1 MVFWKRLFGIEERVK
16 EGHAAE
22 DTGGTL
28 EVGAELLRVLLGDDD
43 FTVDKALEIPA
54 FSAAVDFIA
63 DHVAMLPIKLYC
75 DNPAEKKA
83 DELTD
88 DPRLFY
94 LNDEANGIMTAY
106 DAKRA
111 QVRDM
116 LVSGVGFQYINQN
129 YYGDVASLHYV
140 KRSDVSI
147 TSNSDPIFRDFN
159 IYVGGKG
166 YLPWN
171 FIVLTRN
178 SKDGMT
184 GTGAFDEHKTLLS
197 AMYSLM
203 RFEKMLAKGGGAR
216 KGFLENEKVLSE
228 PDMALLRQ
236 KWRELYATEESNVLI
251 LNKGVKYVPAASS
264 SVEMQLNENKM
275 TDSEQIAQIF
285 GLSPEVISGRCTT
298 QEYMAAIR
306 TAVLPVVERFQAAL
320 NRSMLREDEKPQ
332 KYFVLDTSEL
342 LKGDMLTR
350 YQAYE
355 IGLRNNFLQLDDVRY
370 AEDLAPLG
378 FDYMKLDLSAVL
390 YDLKTKTIY
399 TPNMNALQTLGGQS
413 ATQEE
418 LRALLEYLEYRKK
431 TNWIKGAHGY
441 FAGSYPEGGGGG
453 NLGLTNGAGGG
464 IMEKDRECTIP
475 DNKVNNYLLDEKG
488 KHSQEFFDVGYTPS
502 DGEKLKK
509 DIAGNFSYSKAVE
522 KKINGG
528 SESFCI
534 YMELGVTKMK
544 RFRTVWQKDEPDSTP
559 RLITAYRKD

>member
-1 MVFWKRLFGIEERVK
+1 MGFWKRLFGIEERENEAPVP
-16 EGHAAE
+16 E
-22 DTGGTL
+22 DTSGTL

-43 FTVDKALEIPA
+43 FTADKALEIPA

-63 DHVAMLPIKLYC
+63 DHVAMLPIKLYR

-83 DELTD
+83 DELAD

-111 QVRDM
+111 FVRDM
-116 LVSGVGFQYINQN
+116 IVNGAGFMYINRN
-129 YYGDVASLHYV
+129 YYGNVTSLHYV

-159 IYVGGKG
+159 IYVGGRG

-184 GTGAFDEHKTLLS
+184 GIGAFDEHKTLLS
-197 AMYSLM
+197 SMYSM
-203 RFEKMLAKGGGAR
+203 MVFEKKLAKAGGAR
-216 KGFLENEKVLSE
+216 KGFLENEKILSE

-251 LNKGVKYVPAASS
+251 LNKGVKYVPAAAS
-264 SVEMQLNENKM
+264 SVEMQLNENKL
-275 TDSEQIAQIF
+275 TNSEQIAQIF

-355 IGLRNNFLQLDDVRY
+355 IGLRNNFLLLDDVRY
-370 AEDLAPLG
+370 AEDLPPLG

-399 TPNMNALQTLGGQS
+399 TPNMNALQTL
-413 ATQEE
+413 E
-418 LRALLEYLEYRKK
+418 
-431 TNWIKGAHGY
+431 GA
-441 FAGSYPEGGGGG
+441 
-453 NLGLTNGAGGG
+453 
-464 IMEKDRECTIP
+464 K
-475 DNKVNNYLLDEKG
+475 
-488 KHSQEFFDVGYTPS
+488 Q
-502 DGEKLKK
+502 
-509 DIAGNFSYSKAVE
+509 IAGETAP
-522 KKINGG
+522 
-528 SESFCI
+528 
-534 YMELGVTKMK
+534 
-544 RFRTVWQKDEPDSTP
+544 KDKE
-559 RLITAYRKD
+559 